1 MKRSPHEGGKS
12 PKTPRLATWQAHKA
26 SRKPWLPRSGQKAGQ
41 EVLQLERGKRAAGE
55 TEFSSGKERS
65 LLPAP
70 SRLLMFFKKP
80 QQSNSS
86 SFPTTTPSN
95 KKAQVCRTLR
105 ETNVSTS
112 LENTPEA
119 CGHPAFLRR
128 LRASSPTCLPSRA
141 AGSGAR
147 RPRRSAAPLTAPTYP
162 LRARAG
168 APTSLKPVR
177 SPVLCCSCS
186 GDDCSGEQ
194 KQHLYHAA
202 FSAIFIQRTAPCLKC
217 CQADL

>member
-1 MKRSPHEGGKS
+1 MKRSPHEEGKS
-12 PKTPRLATWQAHKA
+12 LKTPWLATCQAHKA
-26 SRKPWLPRSGQKAGQ
+26 SRKPWLPKSGQKAGQ
-41 EVLQLERGKRAAGE
+41 EILQLERGKKAAGE

-65 LLPAP
+65 LLPAL
-70 SRLLMFFKKP
+70 SCLLIFFKKP

-86 SFPTTTPSN
+86 SFPTTTPNN
-95 KKAQVCRTLR
+95 KKAQVCWTLR

-128 LRASSPTCLPSRA
+128 LQASSPTCLPSRA

-147 RPRRSAAPLTAPTYP
+147 RPRCSAAPLTAPTYP
-162 LRARAG
+162 LRAPSG
-168 APTSLKPVR
+168 ARTSLKPVR
-177 SPVLCCSCS
+177 SHVLCCS
-186 GDDCSGEQ
+186 CSGEQ

-202 FSAIFIQRTAPCLKC
+202 FSAIFIQRTALCLKC
-217 CQADL
+217 CQTDL